1 MRGLI
6 ILAAGLSLYLVF
18 LWFARQ
24 PRKTQLQVAAALIGA
39 VLIALAATGRLNW
52 IFAVFGALLPFLRR
66 LLPLLVAYLPTAQ
79 RMYRKSRDTPPA
91 AGQSATG
98 RQSNVASRFVSM
110 TLDHDSGEM
119 QGRVREGR
127 FAGQTLEAL
136 TLDQLLELLAECVR
150 EDEDSAVLLRAY
162 LDRVYGEAWQA
173 HEQPEADT
181 GAAGFPGEMTRR
193 EAWEILGLEAGANEE
208 QIINAHRR
216 LMQKLHPDRGGS
228 TYLAAKINQAK
239 DLLLGKA

>member
-6 ILAAGLSLYLVF
+6 ILAAGVGVYLVF

-24 PRKTQLQVAAALIGA
+24 PRKTQLQVAAVLIGA

-66 LLPLLVAYLPTAQ
+66 LLPLLAYLPTAQ
-79 RMYRKSRDTPPA
+79 RMYRKFRDTQPA
-91 AGQSATG
+91 AGQSTTG
-98 RQSNVASRFVSM
+98 RQSNVESRFVSM
-110 TLDHDSGEM
+110 TLDHDTGEM
-119 QGRVREGR
+119 QGRVLEGR
-127 FAGQTLEAL
+127 FAGQTLAAL
-136 TLDQLLELLAECVR
+136 TLDQLLELLAECAR
-150 EDEDSAVLLRAY
+150 EDDDSAALLRAY
-162 LDRVYGEAWQA
+162 LDRVHGEAWQA
-173 HEQPEADT
+173 HEQAHADT
-181 GAAGFPGEMTRR
+181 SASGFSGEMTRR
-193 EAWEILGLEAGANEE
+193 EAWEILGLEAGATEE

-239 DLLLGKA
+239 DLLLGKG